1 MYLTESEIA
10 LDTQAMADN
19 LMACIKSLAEVDST
33 KDADLQALNLETA
46 WKTSVLSNPIHT
58 PYLARWLAS
67 KVDMETTLDDLHG
80 DDTWR
85 STCIK
90 GAPLPGSLT

>member
-1 MYLTESEIA
+1 MPLTESEIE
-10 LDTQAMADN
+10 LDTNVMADN

-46 WKTSVLSNPIHT
+46 WKTCVLAQPVHT

-67 KVDMETTLDDLHG
+67 KSALLLKDNQG
-80 DDTWR
+80 
-85 STCIK
+85 SFKTCVQP
-90 GAPLPGSLT
+90 AMS